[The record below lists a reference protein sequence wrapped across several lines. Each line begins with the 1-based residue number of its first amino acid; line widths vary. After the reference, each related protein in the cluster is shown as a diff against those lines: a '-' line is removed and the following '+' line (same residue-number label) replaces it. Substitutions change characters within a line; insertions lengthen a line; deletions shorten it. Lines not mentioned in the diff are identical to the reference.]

1 MQQKRRQIM
10 QTAIN
15 FVKIYPLTT
24 LLVIF
29 IWVICVIPIPETPL
43 SNVTFADKW
52 THLVMYFSL
61 SMCVAHEYFRKH
73 KKIGKKPLL
82 LYIWLLPVVMGRLVE
97 IVQAT
102 CTNGVRNGDWLDFV
116 ANGSGSTLAL
126 PVCVLLA
133 TFRSK
138 G

>member
-1 MQQKRRQIM
+1 
-10 QTAIN
+10 
-15 FVKIYPLTT
+15 
-24 LLVIF
+24 
-29 IWVICVIPIPETPL
+29 
-43 SNVTFADKW
+43 
-52 THLVMYFSL
+52 MYFSL

-82 LYIWLLPVVMGRLVE
+82 LYIWLLPVVMGGLVE

-116 ANGSGSTLAL
+116 ANGFGSTLAL

-133 TFRSK
+133 TLRSK

>member
-52 THLVMYFSL
+52 THLAMYFSL

-73 KKIGKKPLL
+73 KKIGKRPLM
-82 LYIWLLPVVMGRLVE
+82 LYIWLLPVVMGGLVE

-126 PVCVLLA
+126 PVCVLL
-133 TFRSK
+133 TKLRSK

>member
-52 THLVMYFSL
+52 THLAMYFSL

-73 KKIGKKPLL
+73 KKNRQG
-82 LYIWLLPVVMGRLVE
+82 
-97 IVQAT
+97 A
-102 CTNGVRNGDWLDFV
+102 V
-116 ANGSGSTLAL
+116 AVIHLAL
-126 PVCVLLA
+126 AGCYGGTRRDSPGYLY
-133 TFRSK
+133 
-138 G
+138 